1 MQTAGDE
8 PDATTIVVVRLR
20 HENGICSVDLDDV
33 IRQLRRGSAQRGA
46 SITLQPA
53 VPPVTVVPP
62 AVPCTEPGLQ
72 NSGVPAMTA
81 ALDTELEMALS
92 ALLPPRRPLTKRLAP
107 VLLNVLRVLLIG
119 IGMLSIGTVGVPL
132 LLRHA
137 VTWDEPGLASACFNS
152 SCLSGN
158 ATEAEG
164 QPEAS
169 EPNLEALAVVAPVG
183 SVVSYAIMCWSLMG
197 LISRDHR
204 KATADYG
211 LGLAA
216 TTLALVVPYG
226 ITVHFGLA
234 RDILRP
240 CMDVVFMLLSLV
252 LILVVVAYRAFYLY
266 DQSPESKARYA
277 ASLGIAQPNSLSRHL
292 SRVRRAVRACLPVVV
307 VISAGAA
314 YIGGIHPLSRICT
327 DDTQRLLV
335 HVASILL
342 KLLGDKLL
350 FHAFTVVLPRTSA
363 VVVDHV
369 LFNFQLVASTQSR
382 LLLLSIR
389 SPQLILASSIGS
401 AALEITMAG
410 YGICKYKGKLAELQ
424 ARLATH
430 CCDMTADLLARE
442 ARSLELKREVVLI
455 SRQRLVLSI
464 KKGASTI
471 IEYAQANLAMTLVF
485 VFAGHVAFRFNTP
498 ELTWE
503 LAGLALLAQ
512 HGPELVSDLAVTW
525 LEESAGLPI
534 TEYYRTQL
542 SFWHFLQ
549 KLVASIMIFF
559 LVLLTMRVPV

>member
-1 MQTAGDE
+1 
-8 PDATTIVVVRLR
+8 
-20 HENGICSVDLDDV
+20 
-33 IRQLRRGSAQRGA
+33 
-46 SITLQPA
+46 
-53 VPPVTVVPP
+53 
-62 AVPCTEPGLQ
+62 
-72 NSGVPAMTA
+72 
-81 ALDTELEMALS
+81 
-92 ALLPPRRPLTKRLAP
+92 
-107 VLLNVLRVLLIG
+107 
-119 IGMLSIGTVGVPL
+119 
-132 LLRHA
+132 
-137 VTWDEPGLASACFNS
+137 
-152 SCLSGN
+152 
-158 ATEAEG
+158 
-164 QPEAS
+164 
-169 EPNLEALAVVAPVG
+169 
-183 SVVSYAIMCWSLMG
+183 MCWSLMG

-234 RDILRP
+234 RDILRR

-252 LILVVVAYRAFYLY
+252 LILVVVAYRAVYLY

>member
-33 IRQLRRGSAQRGA
+33 IRQLRRGSAQRGT

-164 QPEAS
+164 QPQAS

-234 RDILRP
+234 RDILRR

-252 LILVVVAYRAFYLY
+252 LILVVVAYRAVYLY
-266 DQSPESKARYA
+266 DQTPESKARHA

-512 HGPELVSDLAVTW
+512 HGPELVSVLAVTW

>member
-33 IRQLRRGSAQRGA
+33 IRQLRRGSAQRGT